1 MAGPLTWRNVD
12 SPDFRGAARGYEA
25 SAALLGGAFDSVSKG
40 LEAFGKDRQNSADTS
55 VLSGLLKINDPKAYQ
70 EAVNNTD
77 LSGVSKQGL
86 AAIGDRAGQ
95 LLQQAATGQRMQFDQ
110 YDQGRKVLGD
120 NRQDAAIPGTSA
132 YLQAAAVGDEETM
145 QNLLADNP
153 GLRNLSIDDQ
163 QKLIGSGRAGA
174 QGFRQGRDSD
184 TNYQNAQTDRNE
196 ERLAMAAGSNA
207 EANNR
212 RGDFVGIAADLDSLD
227 PVVRAKA
234 RKSLGYDPYTAG
246 TAPTGGAGRAPAG
259 SGGNGAA
266 ASLGAAADP
275 GFSGSIPF
283 DETRKYVS
291 NITSK
296 AGDVTGTNEEKA
308 AKLLPYLINQE
319 SGGDNGAVSPK
330 GARGLTQV
338 MPATG
343 TDPGYGV
350 KPLQNQSPE
359 EFKRFGNDY
368 LKAMLDKYDG
378 DVPKALAAYNA
389 GPGTVDQWTAGSK
402 ASDFAVKPSDVA
414 APPISATQVLAGQT
428 VVDQR
433 LAAGRANNASAN
445 VGANFNS
452 TDPAGVVVQNLIK
465 ENPSFEPR
473 AVLDQ
478 IAQIK
483 AKSPGMTDA
492 QAGDIIRASTT
503 PTSTLNPFSRYFSDT
518 TNLGGDMGVNEQT
531 RDARIDEYNKGVT
544 TQQYVNNEMVKA
556 TSAGLAS
563 AKKAADQAT
572 ADFNAFVAEMRAR
585 PNSAG
590 LARQLPAMQEKRDTA
605 LQKLQD
611 MLGDAVTVKDSAV
624 IGAAS
629 PEKKNQDLNTTPD
642 PKSQQRPSYRLADL
656 RFGPQPD

>member
-25 SAALLGGAFDSVSKG
+25 SAALLGNAFDSASKG
-40 LEAFGKDRQNSADTS
+40 LAAFDKDRKDAADTG

-70 EAVNNTD
+70 DAVNNTD
-77 LSGVSKQGL
+77 LTGVSKEGL
-86 AAIGDRAGQ
+86 AAIGSRAGQ

-110 YDQGRKVLGD
+110 YDQGRKVLTD
-120 NRQDAAIPGTSA
+120 NRNDAAIPGVSK
-132 YLQAAAVGDEETM
+132 YLQATAIGDGETA
-145 QNLLADNP
+145 QNLLEGDAGIN
-153 GLRNLSIDDQ
+153 GLDIDAQ
-163 QKLIGSGRAGA
+163 QKLVSSGRAGDA
-174 QGFRQGRDSD
+174 GFRSGRDSD
-184 TNYQNAQTDRNE
+184 EKYFNDKQDRAE
-196 ERLAMAAGSNA
+196 DRLALSVGANVRS
-207 EANNR
+207 NNR
-212 RGDFVGIAADLDSLD
+212 RGDFAAQSGDLDAVD
-227 PVVRAKA
+227 PLVRAKA
-234 RKSLGYDPYTAG
+234 IQKLGYDPYAAG
-246 TAPTGGAGRAPAG
+246 TATTGASRGAG
-259 SGGNGAA
+259 GGNGAA
-266 ASLGAAADP
+266 ASIGAVADS
-275 GFSGSIPF
+275 GFAGSIPF
-283 DETRKYVS
+283 NETRQYVA

-308 AKLLPYLINQE
+308 AKLLPFLINQE
-319 SGGDNGAVSPK
+319 SGGDNSAVSPR

-389 GPGTVDQWTAGSK
+389 GPGTVDQWTAGPRGQSRQFGEN
-402 ASDFAVKPSDVA
+402 ATDVA
-414 APPISATQVLAGQT
+414 APPISTAQVLAGQT

-433 LAAGRANNASAN
+433 LAEGRANNASAN
-445 VGANFNS
+445 LGANFNS
-452 TDPAGVVVQNLIK
+452 TDPAGTVVQNLIK
-465 ENPSFEPR
+465 ENPTFEPR

-478 IAQIK
+478 ITQIK
-483 AKSPGMTDA
+483 AKAPGMTDA
-492 QAGDIIRASTT
+492 QAADIIRASTT
-503 PTSTLNPFSRYFSDT
+503 PTSSLNPFSRYFSDT
-518 TNLGGDMGVNEQT
+518 TNLGGDVGVNEQT

-563 AKKAADQAT
+563 AKKAADQAS
-572 ADFNAFVAEMRAR
+572 ADFNAFVAEMKAR

-590 LARQLPAMQEKRDTA
+590 LARQLPAMKEKRDTA

-611 MLGDAVTVKDSAV
+611 MMENATTVKDSAV
-624 IGAAS
+624 IGAVS
-629 PEKKNQDLNTTPD
+629 PERRNQDLNTVPD
-642 PKSQQRPSYRLADL
+642 PKSQRPSYRLADL
-656 RFGPQPD
+656 RFGPRPE